1 MKSNDRQLKDLIDR
15 HLKWPSHLSF
25 TAARDRVR
33 EQLLATPAH
42 LQTARVA
49 DAPPSIPMWRM
60 AAAAAVVV
68 IVVIGTAIFWPRG
81 VQAYSA
87 GDDGLQVTLEDDSS
101 VEMRAHSEMTV
112 GRAAD
117 GILIGLKRGDI
128 IVSAAKQ
135 GDGHLYVQTR
145 DMTVSVVGTVF
156 LVNADEEGSRVGV
169 IEGEVRVR
177 ERGTAW
183 SRSGR
188 QGGRET
194 RLRPGQQV
202 ATSTAIV
209 ARLSIE
215 DINWSRNA
223 TAHLAILDSSM
234 KATAQPAPSTAP
246 ITPPEQAT
254 VANSVANSQAAKTE
268 FEEASIR
275 ECDSGTPPPG
285 VRGAGPGRFQMTPG
299 RTFAECLTLATI
311 IRTAYGGGL
320 QDGALM
326 PPPGVPIPVAARGGR
341 LDPRSFAGA
350 SAMSFGLAYF
360 LGVEDGARVRGGP
373 DWVRSTLYTI
383 EAVATGAADAQTMRG
398 PMLRALLERRFGL
411 KVHVETEQFQVPQLA
426 VAPGGLKMKEATCT
440 ISGPSPAAPPGDRAA
455 RAAMAARRNLDVV
468 RQNLDAA
475 RRGAPISGL
484 CGIAGAMNGPNQV
497 IVMNGF
503 GAREIVVF
511 LSSNLLGTALINRTG
526 IPDTAS
532 FSFVL
537 EFVPDDSLGREF
549 LDQVTSGDKQ
559 IASDPSTVPRA
570 PGFATAL
577 EEQLGLRLERVRV
590 PREFIVID
598 AVKRPDPN

>member
-1 MKSNDRQLKDLIDR
+1 VKFTDHDLKDLIDR
-15 HLKWPSHLSF
+15 HLKWPSDLSF

-33 EQLLATPAH
+33 EQLLATPAS

-49 DAPPSIPMWRM
+49 DLPSSIPMWRM

-68 IVVIGTAIFWPRG
+68 IAVIGTAIFWPRG

-87 GDDGLQVTLEDDSS
+87 GDGGLEVTLADHSS

-112 GRAAD
+112 GRTAD
-117 GILIGLKRGDI
+117 GILIDLKRGDI
-128 IVSAAKQ
+128 IVSAATQ
-135 GDGHLYVQTR
+135 RDGHLYVQTR

-156 LVNADEEGSRVGV
+156 LVNADEDGSRVGV

-194 RLRPGQQV
+194 RLRPGEQV
-202 ATSTAIV
+202 ATSSAIV
-209 ARLSIE
+209 ARPLAE
-215 DINWSRNA
+215 NINWSRNA
-223 TAHLAILDSSM
+223 TAHLAILDSST
-234 KATAQPAPSTAP
+234 KATAQPAQSTAP
-246 ITPPEQAT
+246 ITPPEQAIA
-254 VANSVANSQAAKTE
+254 ANGVANSQAAKTE

-275 ECDSGTPPPG
+275 ECDSGPPPPG

-326 PPPGVPIPVAARGGR
+326 PPRGVPIPVAARGGR

-350 SAMSFGLAYF
+350 SAMSFGAAY

-440 ISGPSPAAPPGDRAA
+440 ISGPAPAPPPGDRAA
-455 RAAMAARRNLDVV
+455 AAAMAARRNLDVV

-577 EEQLGLRLERVRV
+577 EEQLGLRLEPVRV

-598 AVKRPDPN
+598 HVERPSPN